1 MEIDEITDQILGAAI
16 AIHREFGPGLMES
29 VYEAI
34 LARELELR
42 GLSVRRQQIV
52 RFSYAGMVFDEAFRA
67 DLIVE
72 DVVVVELKSVS
83 RLEPVFARQ
92 LLTYLRLLRLPVGIV
107 LNFGA
112 SKLTEGIKRVVNN
125 LPPSSPSRLRV
136 NANAS
141 WHCTLQY
148 ETELPKQ

>member
-1 MEIDEITDQILGAAI
+1 MDIDGITDQILNAAI

-42 GLSVRRQQIV
+42 GFGVRRQQSV

-67 DLIVE
+67 DLIVN
-72 DVVVVELKSVS
+72 DTVIVELKAVA
-83 RLEPVFARQ
+83 RMEPVFARQ
-92 LLTYLRLLRLPVGIV
+92 LLTYLRLLKMPVGIV

-112 SKLTEGIKRVVNN
+112 PKLTDGIKRVVNN
-125 LPPSSPSRLRV
+125 FPASSPSRLRV
-136 NANAS
+136 NAGAS
-141 WHCTLQY
+141 WQCGMKWDFS
-148 ETELPKQ
+148 PPN